1 VHGISTNVN
10 KIINRIAVSKCEASK
25 QIKQTPK
32 MAQKEWQTYKEREAQ
47 IHMYVCT
54 IRKLTLYLCVLNTR
68 CEMQKGNNKK
78 RILLSCCCGGCK
90 NVHERATNSR
100 AKAKGAAD
108 SSNNNYNVELKWAQL
123 GFGFIDAP
131 RAKKKKNQQQ
141 RNRSPHP
148 NSHTLSVA
156 KKNG

>member
-1 VHGISTNVN
+1 MRSIQANQ
-10 KIINRIAVSKCEASK
+10 AD
-25 QIKQTPK
+25 PK
-32 MAQKEWQTYKEREAQ
+32 DGAKRMANIQRERGTDT
-47 IHMYVCT
+47 YVCT

-108 SSNNNYNVELKWAQL
+108 SSNNNYNVELK
-123 GFGFIDAP
+123 
-131 RAKKKKNQQQ
+131 
-141 RNRSPHP
+141 
-148 NSHTLSVA
+148 
-156 KKNG
+156 